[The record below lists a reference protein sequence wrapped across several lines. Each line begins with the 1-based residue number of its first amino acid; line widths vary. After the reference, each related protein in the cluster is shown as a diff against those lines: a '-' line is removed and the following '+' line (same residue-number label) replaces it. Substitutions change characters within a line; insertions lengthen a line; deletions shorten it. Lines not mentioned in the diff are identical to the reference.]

1 MVDIDVNML
10 ESLDSLLDNRFF
22 TGFESKG
29 LPFSG
34 TVFGAEK
41 SMN

>member
-1 MVDIDVNML
+1 MCSKRVP
-10 ESLDSLLDNRFF
+10 DNRFF

-34 TVFGAEK
+34 AVFGAEK